1 MKSRHLFQM
10 ISCVSY
16 VVLSYWLTDNP
27 LESTRATLFL
37 ATVVATSLCAQAW
50 GYFIGSNTPTKVPY
64 FIIIITACC
73 TL

>member
-1 MKSRHLFQM
+1 M

-27 LESTRATLFL
+27 LEPTRATLFL

-50 GYFIGSNTPTKVPY
+50 GYFIGSTTPTKVGSV
-64 FIIIITACC
+64 
-73 TL
+73 